1 MIESFKIIQFATFWV
16 THCKM
21 RYSLTI
27 SFLTY
32 VLPCFAKH
40 SNHNYN
46 PIPSYEKL
54 SFRIEASE
62 FSIIS
67 TITSKLIDDAISHG
81 FSIQSA
87 AVSQFPK
94 SLKIHKL
101 IYKTIVKAQNCK
113 TKYLLVSGNEKHK
126 QRNVL
131 SEVRD
136 FAGSIIGNT
145 FGK

>member
-1 MIESFKIIQFATFWV
+1 M
-16 THCKM
+16 HCKM
-21 RYSLTI
+21 RYPLTI
-27 SFLTY
+27 SFLTF

-40 SNHNYN
+40 SNLNYN
-46 PIPSYEKL
+46 PNPSYDKL
-54 SFRIEASE
+54 SFRVEASE
-62 FSIIS
+62 FSIVS
-67 TITSKLIDDAISHG
+67 TITPKLIDDTISHG
-81 FSIQSA
+81 FSIQSVA
-87 AVSQFPK
+87 ISQFPK

-101 IYKTIVKAQNCK
+101 IYRTIVKAQNCK